1 MPYVRRKEHTR
12 QHSTTQQTERPVA
25 CHMRRHTG
33 IDENLFRL
41 LLAFLFLLPSSLH
54 VCLSFSLSLSFSAE
68 VMILDTSVIVYK
80 VINDVILYVVG
91 NTQENELILQSVLQ
105 ALDETISNL
114 LKNQVSKR
122 TLVENLDLLLLSID
136 EIIDDG
142 LILETDSNLVVGRV
156 CMVGGSDNKD
166 VPLSEQSFT
175 QALQTARDQLVK
187 SFR

>member
-1 MPYVRRKEHTR
+1 MIKTYFHLILV
-12 QHSTTQQTERPVA
+12 
-25 CHMRRHTG
+25 
-33 IDENLFRL
+33 L
-41 LLAFLFLLPSSLH
+41 SSLR
-54 VCLSFSLSLSFSAE
+54 
-68 VMILDTSVIVYK
+68 
-80 VINDVILYVVG
+80 
-91 NTQENELILQSVLQ
+91 
-105 ALDETISNL
+105 
-114 LKNQVSKR
+114 NQVSKR

-156 CMVGGSDNKD
+156 CMVGGGDNKD

>member
-1 MPYVRRKEHTR
+1 MRAHTYIYVLV
-12 QHSTTQQTERPVA
+12 SS
-25 CHMRRHTG
+25 
-33 IDENLFRL
+33 
-41 LLAFLFLLPSSLH
+41 FLLR
-54 VCLSFSLSLSFSAE
+54 
-68 VMILDTSVIVYK
+68 
-80 VINDVILYVVG
+80 
-91 NTQENELILQSVLQ
+91 
-105 ALDETISNL
+105 
-114 LKNQVSKR
+114 NQVSKK

-156 CMVGGSDNKD
+156 CMVGGGGADQKD